1 VGGLSAAALS
11 AARCGSMKGHLAAPG
26 RRVSGNTNEPMPS
39 PPFPPRDSDALV
51 ARDGFRTLADGA
63 RVEYR
68 LGEPATGPQAT
79 NVRLI

>member
-1 VGGLSAAALS
+1 
-11 AARCGSMKGHLAAPG
+11 M
-26 RRVSGNTNEPMPS
+26 SGNTNEPMPS